1 MSGGLRIGRRGGL
14 DHAGVARLAPGG
26 DIVAPDASPEPTSG
40 ADVLADF
47 FLRALRFA
55 TGGRP
60 AGAACRIGL
69 LADRLNPSGATDAEL
84 SRRLCVS
91 RSRLC
96 QVSRAL
102 EKVMPE
108 LAPRRR
114 KGGAR

>member
-26 DIVAPDASPEPTSG
+26 DIVAPDASPEPMTG
-40 ADVLADF
+40 GDVMADF
-47 FLRALRFA
+47 FLRQLRFVSE
-55 TGGRP
+55 GRHG
-60 AGAACRIGL
+60 GAAVRMGVLCE
-69 LADRLNPSGATDAEL
+69 RLRPSGITDAQL
-84 SRRLCVS
+84 ARRLGVS